1 MRRVVFWQD
10 SNGCIFLL
18 HHIGSEGSNAHPLVI
33 EDITVVYA
41 RSKFGH
47 VGGNLFD
54 LRGVGEGEGGYTL
67 TFRNIVVEDPRPT
80 HQAIKIMMQG
90 VQPWGK
96 PDKKR
101 GPGDI
106 YGITFQAKLKI
117 FVLMML

>member
-1 MRRVVFWQD
+1 MLRKT
-10 SNGCIFLL
+10 LL
-18 HHIGSEGSNAHPLVI
+18 QRAKPG
-33 EDITVVYA
+33 DIPP

-47 VGGNLFD
+47 TGGNLFD
-54 LRGVGEGEGGYTL
+54 LRGVGEGEGGYGL

-106 YGITFQAKLKI
+106 YGITFQAKMKI
-117 FVLMML
+117 KIRLIHSKSPLCHKALGCIIA

>member
-1 MRRVVFWQD
+1 MV
-10 SNGCIFLL
+10 
-18 HHIGSEGSNAHPLVI
+18 
-33 EDITVVYA
+33 EDCTVVYA
-41 RSKFGH
+41 RATWHHWS
-47 VGGNLFD
+47 GGCLFNM
-54 LRGVGEGEGGYTL
+54 RGAGRGEGGYTL

-101 GPGDI
+101 GPGDV

-117 FVLMML
+117 FLSMLFF

>member
-1 MRRVVFWQD
+1 MHGK
-10 SNGCIFLL
+10 NFLYRAKP
-18 HHIGSEGSNAHPLVI
+18 EVI
-33 EDITVVYA
+33 SP

-47 VGGNLFD
+47 TGGNLFD
-54 LRGVGEGEGGYTL
+54 LRGVGEGEGGYGL

-106 YGITFQAKLKI
+106 YGITFQAKNKNKNQTAPLKVTPI
-117 FVLMML
+117 PWVP

>member
-10 SNGCIFLL
+10 SNGCIFILN
-18 HHIGSEGSNAHPLVI
+18 HIGSEGSNDHPLVI

-47 VGGNLFD
+47 TGGNLFD

-117 FVLMML
+117 FLLMML